1 VVIGAGKRDRRKKIK
16 FIKSKQPMK
25 CPACENELTEH
36 KISGVQVNVCHG
48 SCGGLWFH
56 LTQTRK
62 IKHLKPG
69 AGSALLN
76 LKVAD
81 GVKTYRGAEHPCPHC
96 KTTLLYRHFFS
107 RNFDTEVN
115 QCSKCS
121 GFWIDVGGLA
131 KIVKS
136 PSQEKKEL
144 FESYFAVIMNEKIS
158 GMNFASQ
165 DMAQAAEMITSIFN
179 FIKPNY

>member
-1 VVIGAGKRDRRKKIK
+1 
-16 FIKSKQPMK
+16 MK

-36 KISGVQVNVCHG
+36 KVSGILVNICQG

-56 LTQTRK
+56 LTQARK
-62 IKHLKPG
+62 IEHLKPG
-69 AGSALLN
+69 AGSALLHIEI
-76 LKVAD
+76 AD
-81 GVKTYRGAEHPCPHC
+81 GVKTYRGAEHPCPQC

-107 RNFDTEVN
+107 RKLDTEVN

-136 PSQEKKEL
+136 PTKEKKEL
-144 FESYFAVIMNEKIS
+144 IENYFTAVIDKKIS

-165 DMAQAAEMITSIFN
+165 DVAQAAEMITSIFRFLN
-179 FIKPNY
+179 PDQ